1 MGARVLGQ
9 REEKLRFSLLGAG
22 GAGVGDAGI
31 SQALGP
37 LRLSP
42 TIQRGAGKNV

>member
-31 SQALGP
+31 SLGP